1 MWYNINIE
9 KNNAQEGNKMAKT
22 NKMFIKRDN
31 VAVMFKQVGEL
42 REAVVLENHGC
53 TYTEH
58 VTRFSSKEEGNKF
71 YKMYIDAGYEKAT
84 EADYD
89 RIVRGY

>member
-1 MWYNINIE
+1 
-9 KNNAQEGNKMAKT
+9 MART

-31 VAVMFKQVGEL
+31 VVVMFKQIGEL

-71 YKMYIDAGYEKAT
+71 YKMYIDAGFVKTSES
-84 EADYD
+84 EYD
-89 RIVRGY
+89 KIARGH